1 MKNAIIIF
9 VRNPVLGKVKTRLA
23 KDIGSEK
30 ALQVYKKLLQH
41 THTITADLDCDK
53 FVYYADGISEHDIW
67 ENSLYKKKV
76 QQGENLGDRMMAAF
90 FELFQQG
97 YTKIIIIGSDCPD
110 LSGFIVLDAFDK
122 LNEAEVVIG
131 PSSDGGYYLLGMIQY
146 IPDFFRDKAWST
158 DKVLS
163 ATLLDAVRLGK
174 RCQVITELA
183 DIDTAEDLLRYQNNS
198 KKEIGGFLN

>member
-67 ENSLYKKKV
+67 ENSLYKKRYSK
-76 QQGENLGDRMMAAF
+76 
-90 FELFQQG
+90 
-97 YTKIIIIGSDCPD
+97 
-110 LSGFIVLDAFDK
+110 
-122 LNEAEVVIG
+122 
-131 PSSDGGYYLLGMIQY
+131 
-146 IPDFFRDKAWST
+146 
-158 DKVLS
+158 
-163 ATLLDAVRLGK
+163 GK
-174 RCQVITELA
+174 T
-183 DIDTAEDLLRYQNNS
+183 
-198 KKEIGGFLN
+198 